1 MNKSF
6 KILLGFFIFLLFLG
20 VFCVFSPFTEKYADI
35 GYTAFTFDFFIGVIL
50 LSAFIQTKGL
60 ARLPERTVGA
70 KVIEKNVKIEQVS
83 SDDDSRT
90 DYYYMVTFQ
99 SDHHDFWS
107 FPLSIELYNALSPG
121 DYGTLV
127 YKVNKRGK
135 VFFYSFLKS

>member
-60 ARLPERTVGA
+60 ARLPE
-70 KVIEKNVKIEQVS
+70 KPSEQK
-83 SDDDSRT
+83 
-90 DYYYMVTFQ
+90 
-99 SDHHDFWS
+99 
-107 FPLSIELYNALSPG
+107 LS
-121 DYGTLV
+121 
-127 YKVNKRGK
+127 KKM
-135 VFFYSFLKS
+135 